1 MLGSIGVDPSSV
13 RGYPT
18 AVTPIVRV
26 GHLVRKKLRR
36 RTFERLLLELLI
48 LENKSKLAKK
58 SLSC

>member
-1 MLGSIGVDPSSV
+1 VLGSIGVDPSSV